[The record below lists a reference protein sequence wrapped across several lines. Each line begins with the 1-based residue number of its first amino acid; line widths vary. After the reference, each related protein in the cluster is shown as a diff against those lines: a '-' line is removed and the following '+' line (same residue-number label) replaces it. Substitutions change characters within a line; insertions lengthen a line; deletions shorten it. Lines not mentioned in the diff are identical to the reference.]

1 MDTTL
6 CPDPASGAKPEIATT
21 FADRTAAATADDG
34 LDGGAHPRQA
44 CRPSILRTGS
54 NTMAAKQRMTL
65 VGAMTVAVLL
75 AFPSP
80 VSAETF
86 DNLQP
91 VGPQPAADATA
102 PGLAVNY
109 VFFKAH
115 HVDDI
120 EAAGP
125 GEPGKPL
132 PQINYQNGSG
142 NVLTSDQSDGVGAL
156 IRGFI
161 DFPAAGRWL
170 MTAQSNDGVRVRLA
184 GAIVIE
190 DPGVHS
196 DQFAPNAEINIAQ
209 PGWYE
214 IAVTYFE
221 RKNTATL
228 QLYWQPPGKSE
239 FEIVPAT
246 AFSHLK

>member
-1 MDTTL
+1 
-6 CPDPASGAKPEIATT
+6 
-21 FADRTAAATADDG
+21 
-34 LDGGAHPRQA
+34 
-44 CRPSILRTGS
+44 
-54 NTMAAKQRMTL
+54 MAETQRMTTI
-65 VGAMTVAVLL
+65 GALTAAVLFLLSPAAL
-75 AFPSP
+75 AESFN
-80 VSAETF
+80 
-86 DNLQP
+86 NLQP
-91 VGPQPAADATA
+91 VNPQPAPDKTE

-120 EAAGP
+120 EAEAP
-125 GEPGKPL
+125 GEPGPPL
-132 PQINYQNGSG
+132 PQLNYQSGAG

-161 DFPAAGRWL
+161 NFPTAGRWL

-184 GAIVIE
+184 GAVVIE
-190 DPGVHS
+190 DPDVHS
-196 DQFAPNAEINIAQ
+196 DQFAANAEINITQ

-214 IAVTYFE
+214 LAVTYFE
-221 RKNTATL
+221 RKSTSTL

-239 FEIVPAT
+239 FEIVPAA

>member
-1 MDTTL
+1 MAETRTVTTM
-6 CPDPASGAKPEIATT
+6 G
-21 FADRTAAATADDG
+21 AAAAIA
-34 LDGGAHPRQA
+34 LFA
-44 CRPSILRTGS
+44 
-54 NTMAAKQRMTL
+54 
-65 VGAMTVAVLL
+65 LL
-75 AFPSP
+75 APA
-80 VSAETF
+80 VAETF
-86 DNLQP
+86 NNLQP
-91 VGPQPAADATA
+91 ANPQPAADATA

-109 VFFKAH
+109 VFLKAR

-120 EAAGP
+120 EANGP
-125 GEPGKPL
+125 GEPGTPL
-132 PQINYQNGSG
+132 PQLNYQMGSG

-170 MTAQSNDGVRVRLA
+170 MTAKSNDGVRVRLA
-184 GAIVIE
+184 GAVVVE
-190 DPGVHS
+190 DPDVHS
-196 DQFAPNAEINIAQ
+196 DQFAPNAEINIGQ

-228 QLYWQPPGKSE
+228 QLYWQPPDKNE

>member
-1 MDTTL
+1 
-6 CPDPASGAKPEIATT
+6 
-21 FADRTAAATADDG
+21 
-34 LDGGAHPRQA
+34 
-44 CRPSILRTGS
+44 
-54 NTMAAKQRMTL
+54 
-65 VGAMTVAVLL
+65 
-75 AFPSP
+75 
-80 VSAETF
+80 
-86 DNLQP
+86 
-91 VGPQPAADATA
+91 
-102 PGLAVNY
+102 
-109 VFFKAH
+109 
-115 HVDDI
+115 
-120 EAAGP
+120 
-125 GEPGKPL
+125 
-132 PQINYQNGSG
+132 
-142 NVLTSDQSDGVGAL
+142 
-156 IRGFI
+156 
-161 DFPAAGRWL
+161 

-196 DQFAPNAEINIAQ
+196 DQFAPNAEISIAQ

>member
-1 MDTTL
+1 MAENKKMTTI
-6 CPDPASGAKPEIATT
+6 GAV
-21 FADRTAAATADDG
+21 AAA
-34 LDGGAHPRQA
+34 
-44 CRPSILRTGS
+44 I
-54 NTMAAKQRMTL
+54 
-65 VGAMTVAVLL
+65 LL
-75 AFPSP
+75 ALPSAGR
-80 VSAETF
+80 AETF
-86 DNLQP
+86 SNLQP
-91 VGPQPAADATA
+91 VNPQPTADSAT

-115 HVDDI
+115 HVDDV
-120 EAAGP
+120 EAEGP
-125 GEPGKPL
+125 GEPGAPL
-132 PQINYQNGSG
+132 PQLDYKSGAG
-142 NVLTSDQSDGVGAL
+142 NVLTSGQSDGVGAL

-161 DFPAAGRWL
+161 DFPTAGRWL

-184 GAIVIE
+184 GAVIIE

-196 DQFAPNAEINIAQ
+196 DEFAPNAEVNIAQ

-239 FEIVPAT
+239 FEIVPAA

>member
-1 MDTTL
+1 MAKKQSM
-6 CPDPASGAKPEIATT
+6 PMIGAM
-21 FADRTAAATADDG
+21 AAALLFA
-34 LDGGAHPRQA
+34 LPVPAH
-44 CRPSILRTGS
+44 
-54 NTMAAKQRMTL
+54 
-65 VGAMTVAVLL
+65 
-75 AFPSP
+75 
-80 VSAETF
+80 AESF
-86 DNLQP
+86 NNLQP
-91 VGPQPAADATA
+91 VNPQPAADATL

-109 VFFKAH
+109 VYLKAH
-115 HVDDI
+115 HVDDV
-120 EAAGP
+120 EAEAP
-125 GEPGKPL
+125 GEPGTPL
-132 PQINYQNGSG
+132 PQLNYQNGDG
-142 NVLTSDQSDGVGAL
+142 NVLTSDRFDGVGAL

-184 GAIVIE
+184 GAVVIE
-190 DPGVHS
+190 DPDVHS
-196 DQFAPNAEINIAQ
+196 DQYAANAEINITQ

-228 QLYWQPPGKSE
+228 QLYWQPPDKTA

>member
-1 MDTTL
+1 
-6 CPDPASGAKPEIATT
+6 
-21 FADRTAAATADDG
+21 
-34 LDGGAHPRQA
+34 
-44 CRPSILRTGS
+44 
-54 NTMAAKQRMTL
+54 MAEKQRMRII
-65 VGAMTVAVLL
+65 GAMTAAVLF
-75 AFPSP
+75 AIPFA

-86 DNLQP
+86 GNLQQAT
-91 VGPQPAADATA
+91 PQPAADATA

-109 VFFKAH
+109 VFLMAH

-125 GEPGKPL
+125 GEPGTPL
-132 PQINYQNGSG
+132 PQLNYQNGDG
-142 NVLTSDQSDGVGAL
+142 NVLTSDRADGVGAL

-161 DFPAAGRWL
+161 NFPAAGRWL

-184 GAIVIE
+184 GTVVIE
-190 DPGVHS
+190 DPDVHA

-228 QLYWQPPGKSE
+228 QLYWQPPGKNE
-239 FEIVPAT
+239 FEIVPPT
-246 AFSHLK
+246 AFSHVK

>member
-1 MDTTL
+1 M
-6 CPDPASGAKPEIATT
+6 
-21 FADRTAAATADDG
+21 R
-34 LDGGAHPRQA
+34 
-44 CRPSILRTGS
+44 S
-54 NTMAAKQRMTL
+54 NAMAEKQRMTMI
-65 VGAMTVAVLL
+65 GAMTAAVLF
-75 AFPSP
+75 AFPP
-80 VSAETF
+80 PASAETF
-86 DNLQP
+86 GNLQP
-91 VGPQPAADATA
+91 VTPQPAAEATA

-109 VFFKAH
+109 VFLMAH

-125 GEPGKPL
+125 GEPGTPL
-132 PQINYQNGSG
+132 PQLNYQNGDG

-184 GAIVIE
+184 GAVVIE
-190 DPGVHS
+190 DPEVHS
-196 DQFAPNAEINIAQ
+196 DQYAPNAEINIAQ
-209 PGWYE
+209 PGRYE

-228 QLYWQPPGKSE
+228 QLYWQPPGKND

>member
-1 MDTTL
+1 
-6 CPDPASGAKPEIATT
+6 
-21 FADRTAAATADDG
+21 
-34 LDGGAHPRQA
+34 
-44 CRPSILRTGS
+44 
-54 NTMAAKQRMTL
+54 MAEKQRMTMI
-65 VGAMTVAVLL
+65 GAMAAAVLFAL
-75 AFPSP
+75 PLPAR
-80 VSAETF
+80 AETF
-86 DNLQP
+86 SNLQP
-91 VGPQPAADATA
+91 ANPQPAADATE

-109 VFFKAH
+109 VFFKAR

-120 EAAGP
+120 EAEAP
-125 GEPGKPL
+125 GEPGTPL
-132 PQINYQNGSG
+132 PQLNYQNGDG
-142 NVLTSDQSDGVGAL
+142 NVLTSNQSDGVGAL

-184 GAIVIE
+184 GTVVIE
-190 DPGVHS
+190 DPEVHS
-196 DQFAPNAEINIAQ
+196 DQFAANAEIDIAQ

>member
-1 MDTTL
+1 MTNNLRLITI
-6 CPDPASGAKPEIATT
+6 G
-21 FADRTAAATADDG
+21 TA
-34 LDGGAHPRQA
+34 
-44 CRPSILRTGS
+44 
-54 NTMAAKQRMTL
+54 
-65 VGAMTVAVLL
+65 TVALGL
-75 AFPSP
+75 ALASIAL
-80 VSAETF
+80 AETYS
-86 DNLQP
+86 NLALAS
-91 VGPQPAADATA
+91 PQPAAGALE

-109 VFFKAH
+109 VFFKAR

-132 PQINYQNGSG
+132 PQLNYQNGSG

-156 IRGFI
+156 IHGLVN
-161 DFPAAGRWL
+161 FPAAGRWL
-170 MTAQSNDGVRVRLA
+170 MTAQSNDGVRVRLS
-184 GAIVIE
+184 GTTIIE

-196 DQFAPNAEINIAQ
+196 DQFAKNAEINIAQ

-239 FEIVPAT
+239 FEIVPAS
-246 AFSHLK
+246 AFGHLK